1 MYLATF
7 EAHFIL
13 LFLLKMLF
21 LSIKDNFSFV
31 CLIGRFNAFYL
42 LFLRDFQIFITTL
55 ATVPRVELYW
65 FGDSWRW

>member
-1 MYLATF
+1 
-7 EAHFIL
+7 
-13 LFLLKMLF
+13 MLF